1 MCYETRNENIALSE
15 LEGGQLR
22 HVEAKLVGPENGS
35 GTHHPFWHS
44 APLGVPACYETPNEK
59 IILIDPEIV

>member
-1 MCYETRNENIALSE
+1 LSE

-22 HVEAKLVGPENGS
+22 HVEAKLVGQEKGS
-35 GTHHPFWHS
+35 GTH
-44 APLGVPACYETPNEK
+44 APLGAPACYETPNEK